1 MISKVARSFE
11 GYKEASKHWWL
22 WACRGA
28 CTHVQAVIFDVLID
42 KQLKV
47 EPEKVLTL
55 CAFLLLQVD
64 RRGRNRLF
72 LWVTGF

>member
-42 KQLKV
+42 KLLKV
-47 EPEKVLTL
+47 EPALSTL
-55 CAFLLLQVD
+55 RGCDPTNPMYPFLF
-64 RRGRNRLF
+64 GEF
-72 LWVTGF
+72 FY